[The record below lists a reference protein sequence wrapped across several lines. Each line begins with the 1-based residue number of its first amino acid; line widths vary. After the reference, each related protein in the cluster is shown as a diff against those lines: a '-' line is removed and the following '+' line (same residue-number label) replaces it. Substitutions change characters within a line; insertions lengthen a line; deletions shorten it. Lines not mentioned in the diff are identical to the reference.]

1 MIKFC
6 PMCGSKVIVGS
17 KFCNGCGLNLTDYQK
32 KLDRLAASEKSPPP
46 RAGNIVNAPTELP
59 ATSARQQKGSVP
71 DFNLQEYIR
80 SLGDKYGDLQKV
92 YFNVED
98 AKSKT
103 KIQAAQRA
111 YAGDAKK
118 ENVIFVFDDTVFGAA
133 DDGFLVTDKN
143 IYVHNMDEAALKI
156 SLAEINSCSIK
167 KTLFNRRIVLN
178 GNAEIQL
185 TGYDRPAAEKMR
197 DLFKEIRATFC
208 GQAATTVSAPAST
221 ELPANTARQQ
231 KDSGSDSNLQEY
243 IRSLDEKYG
252 YLDKVYFN
260 LQREKNQRKIN
271 SARQA
276 YASEAT
282 NENVIF
288 VFDNTLFG
296 SADDG
301 FLVTDKNIYVH
312 NMDEWKT
319 FSISH
324 VGIKSYSFKED
335 VFARKVIGH
344 SIMVNDAKKITLN
357 SYTEPQAKTMIELL
371 KDIKATFSGQAA
383 TTISAPAPPP
393 APKPK
398 STPPPK
404 TVSTSPRPQTSQQPK
419 PRYFTMETYVCD
431 DPEAERFFQLSKAEK
446 DSDKKMDYLEAA
458 VNKGHIGAKFSAVSI
473 VFFGMRGDDEVS
485 KSFLKSLSEEQI
497 EDHMRFLTNIAEAGL
512 VEAMAI
518 LGIEYDDGKLVPRD
532 LSKAHYWYE
541 KYLQAGLDTPY
552 SDLVNRRFRL
562 LEERRNIKESLVNNT
577 KRVFQTVVRY
587 NRDAIDR
594 IEGKISLRCFY
605 FNGSQRSQKAFD
617 KLRAALDS
625 YCTGLLQEDEFAV
638 ACFDST
644 ARGSADEGCLL
655 TNRGIYIHN
664 HGEDVKF
671 IGYENITKNDIAV
684 RGGNAYIGN
693 VKIRTS
699 VCNYNGDEHVKFFAI
714 IWAFKNSFG
723 G

>member
-59 ATSARQQKGSVP
+59 ATSARQQKDSVP

-178 GNAEIQL
+178 NNAEIQL

-260 LQREKNQRKIN
+260 LQKEKNQRKIN
-271 SARQA
+271 SARKA
-276 YASEAT
+276 YDSEAT
-282 NENVIF
+282 DENVIF
-288 VFDNTLFG
+288 VFDETFFG
-296 SADDG
+296 SADQG
-301 FLVTDKNIYVH
+301 FLVTDKKIYVRCGW
-312 NMDEWKT
+312 ES
-319 FSISH
+319 FSIAH
-324 VGIKSYSFKED
+324 AGIRSYSFEKEF
-335 VFARKVIGH
+335 FAQKVIG
-344 SIMVNDAKKITLN
+344 SNIIMNDAKKISMT
-357 SYTEPQAKTMIELL
+357 SYTEPQARTMVELL

-393 APKPK
+393 AQPISQETPRGVELTEEFAYY
-398 STPPPK
+398 TPPPPFTPPPPTDFLGEFYMIKNK
-404 TVSTSPRPQTSQQPK
+404 TECRTENQK
-419 PRYFTMETYVCD
+419 YM
-431 DPEAERFFQLSKAEK
+431 
-446 DSDKKMDYLEAA
+446 LE
-458 VNKGHIGAKFSAVSI
+458 NF
-473 VFFGMRGDDEVS
+473 
-485 KSFLKSLSEEQI
+485 
-497 EDHMRFLTNIAEAGL
+497 
-512 VEAMAI
+512 VEAINDLATH
-518 LGIEYDDGKLVPRD
+518 EYDDFPTIKSDMQQRALSRISLVADLGYMLAIYFCGHIYYDGDLTEKNWSYAKRYFERFAVYGEDEDEKKPNRLIALGRFSTIMRHNYPRMRIDILKPEVFHYYLRELLETSLAVCYPLKCVYFNTAHCDRKTLKKINSALEVYVGKL
-532 LSKAHYWYE
+532 
-541 KYLQAGLDTPY
+541 
-552 SDLVNRRFRL
+552 
-562 LEERRNIKESLVNNT
+562 KEFEFPLI
-577 KRVFQTVVRY
+577 VFDPTT
-587 NRDAIDR
+587 D
-594 IEGKISLRCFY
+594 
-605 FNGSQRSQKAFD
+605 
-617 KLRAALDS
+617 
-625 YCTGLLQEDEFAV
+625 
-638 ACFDST
+638 
-644 ARGSADEGCLL
+644 GSAIEGCLFS
-655 TNRGIYIHN
+655 NFGIYIRNRNEKTTHFV
-664 HGEDVKF
+664 D
-671 IGYENITKNDIAV
+671 YESYETEDIAI
-684 RGGNAYIGN
+684 RGLIFKDVYVGEQKIEISSCNYGDSERMNFAYIVRDMGG
-693 VKIRTS
+693 I
-699 VCNYNGDEHVKFFAI
+699 
-714 IWAFKNSFG
+714 FG
-723 G
+723 KR

>member
-59 ATSARQQKGSVP
+59 ATSARQQKDSVP

-178 GNAEIQL
+178 NNAEIQL

-260 LQREKNQRKIN
+260 LQKEKNQRKIN
-271 SARQA
+271 SARKA
-276 YASEAT
+276 YDSEAT
-282 NENVIF
+282 DENVIF
-288 VFDNTLFG
+288 VFDETFFG
-296 SADDG
+296 SADQG
-301 FLVTDKNIYVH
+301 FLVTDKKIYVRCGW
-312 NMDEWKT
+312 ES
-319 FSISH
+319 FSIAH
-324 VGIKSYSFKED
+324 AGIRSYSFEKEF
-335 VFARKVIGH
+335 FAQKVIG
-344 SIMVNDAKKITLN
+344 SNIIMNDAKKISMT
-357 SYTEPQAKTMIELL
+357 SYTEPQARTMIELL

-393 APKPK
+393 APRSK

-419 PRYFTMETYVCD
+419 PRYFTMKTYVCD
-431 DPEAERFFQLSKAEK
+431 DPEAERLIQLFKAEK
-446 DSDKKMDYLEAA
+446 DHDKRMDYLEAA
-458 VNKGHIGAKFSAVSI
+458 ANKGHIGAMFFV
-473 VFFGMRGDDEVS
+473 VFLVYKRMIGDDEDS

-497 EDHMRFLTNIAEAGL
+497 EGHIHFLTTAAEAGL
-512 VEAMAI
+512 VEAMAT

-532 LSKAHYWYE
+532 LSKAYYWYE
-541 KYLQAGLDTPY
+541 KYLQAGLDTSY
-552 SDLVNRRFRL
+552 SNSVNRRFRL

-594 IEGKISLRCFY
+594 VEGKIPLRCFY

-625 YCTGLLQEDEFAV
+625 YCTGLLQEDELLA
-638 ACFDST
+638 
-644 ARGSADEGCLL
+644 ARQ
-655 TNRGIYIHN
+655 
-664 HGEDVKF
+664 
-671 IGYENITKNDIAV
+671 TKV
-684 RGGNAYIGN
+684 
-693 VKIRTS
+693 V
-699 VCNYNGDEHVKFFAI
+699 F
-714 IWAFKNSFG
+714 
-723 G
+723 